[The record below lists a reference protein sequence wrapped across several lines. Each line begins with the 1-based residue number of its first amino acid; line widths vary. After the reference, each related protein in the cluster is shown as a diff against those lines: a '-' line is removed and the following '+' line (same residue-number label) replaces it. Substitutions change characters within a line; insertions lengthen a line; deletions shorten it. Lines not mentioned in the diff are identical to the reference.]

1 MRIIGPS
8 EMIRPDYFQRHDEPT
23 VLCMELLDLPDVL
36 AGLDHIVVTF
46 VP

>member
-1 MRIIGPS
+1 MRIIGPG
-8 EMIRPDYFQRHDEPT
+8 ETIRPDYLQLNGDAT

-36 AGLDHIVVTF
+36 TGLDHIVVTL